1 MAIFS
6 RRTVDRMLRENA
18 AFLTEE
24 QLDQH
29 VARLNTKGFQ
39 SLDAE
44 WEVAVLNAC
53 SKLGRVQHEPLLDG
67 TSKLD
72 LLFTT
77 KDGSKFLAD
86 ITTVS
91 DEGLEEK
98 EPVEAFNIELKK
110 RLKRAG
116 LLFVDGHSLS
126 VRILRPTVSAPGQLS
141 RQGTTS
147 KPRYSIRGS
156 KSTSRLFN
164 SIHGKHE
171 RTLFAHPRLRSA

>member
-1 MAIFS
+1 M
-6 RRTVDRMLRENA
+6 
-18 AFLTEE
+18 
-24 QLDQH
+24 
-29 VARLNTKGFQ
+29 
-39 SLDAE
+39 
-44 WEVAVLNAC
+44 EVAVLNAC

-98 EPVEAFNIELKK
+98 EPVEAFNIGLKK

-116 LLFVDGHSLS
+116 LLFVDGRSLS
-126 VRILRPTVSAPGQLS
+126 VRILRPTVSATRAAIPS
-141 RQGTTS
+141 RNDFKTEV
-147 KPRYSIRGS
+147 
-156 KSTSRLFN
+156 FN
-164 SIHGKHE
+164 SRFKEYIKAVQLNPRE
-171 RTLFAHPRLRSA
+171 TRTYIVRTPKTQISLTRKSSDH